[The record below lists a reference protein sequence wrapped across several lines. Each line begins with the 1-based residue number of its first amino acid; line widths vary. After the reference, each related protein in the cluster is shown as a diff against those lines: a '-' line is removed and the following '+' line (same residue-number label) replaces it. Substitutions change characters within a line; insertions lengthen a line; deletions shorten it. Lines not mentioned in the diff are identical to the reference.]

1 MRETTFIEQK
11 KNNWEKFEKMH
22 RLKESDPDEM
32 TRLFVEIT
40 DDLSYSRTFYQKR
53 SVRVYLNFLAQMVF
67 LKINKNKK
75 FKFSKFINFWTYSL
89 PMEFARSWKA
99 MLLSFVIFSA
109 SMIIGILSTYQDVG
123 FAREIMGDNYVD
135 MTDRNI
141 ANGDPMA
148 VYHEHGSSLSSTY
161 HITLNNTMVAAR
173 TYASGIFTGLPTA
186 AILITNG
193 ISIGAFHQYL
203 NHKGVL
209 GEALFVVWIHGV
221 LEISA
226 IIIAGGAGFVFAMGL
241 LFPGSFTRM
250 QAFRI
255 SAKRSF
261 KIALSTIFILIFS
274 GFIEGSVTRYTQM
287 PFVIKALIIAASLLF
302 IIGYFVLYPMYLHRK
317 YIKKQGLKF
326 EDRVPHIEEKK
337 VEVYKVR
344 EIGEMYSDT
353 LALLRHCFGDFLRG
367 LFLTGIPIIMGLAVY
382 YFAYISEEKDELFW
396 YYNLRAMLLN
406 ETKNWV
412 SLATTITLLS
422 STTLSGFYALKQYR
436 ENKRFSGS
444 EFYKFVFSNF
454 LKLWPLQIVTVG
466 VFFWQSAFIYPILL
480 VISPLFYHITYSGF
494 FNNETY
500 KVQLKSTW
508 RIIRKM
514 WFGTIGFWLLLAVI
528 PILFFVIPVL
538 INKVFSFLFSNND
551 IAVFSIVMDYLQ
563 DNISPLVKNPAP
575 YFNSINFFIYA
586 LFASVVYFLL
596 LLGMAIQFHSVQ
608 ERIEAHNLYVRLQ
621 EFGTRNKLFE
631 KAGEG
636 EY

>member
-40 DDLSYSRTFYQKR
+40 DDLSFSRTFYQKR

-67 LKINKNKK
+67 LKINKKKK
-75 FKFSKFINFWTYSL
+75 FKFSKFIDFWTYSL

-109 SMIIGILSTYQDVG
+109 SMIIGIVSTMKDVG
-123 FAREIMGDNYVD
+123 FAREIMGDAYVD

-141 ANGDPMA
+141 EKGDPMA
-148 VYHEHGSSLSSTY
+148 VYHEHGTSLSSSY
-161 HITLNNTMVAAR
+161 GITLNNTLVAAR
-173 TYASGIFTGLPTA
+173 TYTSGLFTGLPTA
-186 AILITNG
+186 TILISNG

-226 IIIAGGAGFVFAMGL
+226 IIIAGGAGFVFGMGL

-287 PFVIKALIIAASLLF
+287 PFVFKALIIGASLVF
-302 IIGYFVLYPMYLHRK
+302 IIGYFVLYPMYLYRK
-317 YIKKQGLKF
+317 NIKKGGFKF
-326 EDRVPHIEEKK
+326 EDRIPHVVEDK
-337 VEVYKVR
+337 VALFKIR
-344 EIGEMYSDT
+344 EIGELYSDT
-353 LALLRHCFGDFLRG
+353 LAVLRNTFGNFMRG
-367 LFLTGIPIIMGLAVY
+367 LFSFGMPVVMLLVI
-382 YFAYISEEKDELFW
+382 YFFASISHEKEELFW
-396 YYNLRAMLLN
+396 YYNLRVTLLN
-406 ETKNWV
+406 ESRSWI
-412 SLATTITLLS
+412 SLALNISLFS
-422 STTLSGFYALKQYR
+422 SVTLSAFYTIKKYK
-436 ENKRFSGS
+436 ENSEFQLV
-444 EFYKFVFSNF
+444 EFYKYSFLNA
-454 LKLWPLQIVTVG
+454 LKLWPVVLIIVG
-466 VFFWQSAFIYPILL
+466 IFYWQSPWIYLILVL
-480 VISPLFYHITYSGF
+480 ISPFLYHYTYGGF
-494 FNNETY
+494 FNDEPY
-500 KVQLKSTW
+500 KNQLKSTGK
-508 RIIRKM
+508 IIRKM
-514 WFGTIGFWLLLAVI
+514 WFGSIGFWLLLLVI
-528 PILFFVIPVL
+528 PILMVL
-538 INKVFSFLFSNND
+538 VTSWLFGPND
-551 IAVFSIVMDYLQ
+551 IAVFSTVMDYLQ
-563 DNISPLVKNPAP
+563 DNISPLVDNPAP

-586 LFASVVYFLL
+586 LFASVVYYLL
-596 LLGMAIQFHSVQ
+596 LLGMIIQFHSVK
-608 ERIEAHNLYVRLQ
+608 ERLEAHNLYIRLQ
-621 EFGTRNKLFE
+621 EFGTKNKLFE
-631 KAGEG
+631 QVGEG